1 MMDKVIRWLVNYWTF
16 IVLIIM
22 ILGTAY
28 LSALDEKKTASQVE
42 MISGQTI
49 IELIK

>member
-1 MMDKVIRWLVNYWTF
+1 MDKAIRWLSNYWAY
-16 IVLIIM
+16 IALIIM
-22 ILGTAY
+22 VLSVAY
-28 LSALDEKKTASQVE
+28 LGALDEKKTAEQVE